1 MQVNTDPAPH
11 QIAGA
16 VIMANRSSFAYQLPE
31 VSVDYS
37 GITAA
42 PLTMSSLEMAEL
54 TEKNHADVMRDIRNM
69 LEDLGRE
76 DASKFAGIYLDA
88 YKREKPCFNLPR
100 DLTETLITG
109 YSAPL
114 RYKIVVRLHELEAQ
128 MAKPPALTLPNFSNP
143 AEAARA
149 WATEFEGRT
158 LALEVVKERD
168 EKIAK
173 DAPKVQVFDKLIDS
187 TGLTNFQKFCTS
199 LNLNQRSIKIWLRE
213 IRWLRAD
220 QWEVNPLP
228 TAMAVE
234 AGYCVVKREE
244 TQFGFKQSIMFTAK
258 AEAYVE
264 LKAPDYVRKSVRKS
278 RAINP
283 A

>member
-1 MQVNTDPAPH
+1 MQVNTNSAPH

-16 VIMANRSSFAYQLPE
+16 VIMASRNPFAYQFPG

-37 GITAA
+37 GITATH
-42 PLTMSSLEMAEL
+42 LTMCSLEMAEL

-69 LEDLGRE
+69 LEDLGEE

-114 RYKIVVRLHELEAQ
+114 RHKVIVRLRELEGEK
-128 MAKPPALTLPNFSNP
+128 AKQVGPALPNFANP

-158 LALEVVKERD
+158 LALEDLKVRD
-168 EKIAK
+168 AKIAE
-173 DAPKVQVFDKLIDS
+173 DAPKVEVYHQIADS
-187 TGLTNFQKFCTS
+187 TGLIGFQKFCTQ
-199 LNLNQRSIKIWLRE
+199 LNLKQKEVKHWMKE
-213 IRWLRAD
+213 IGWLRAH
-220 QWEVNPLP
+220 QYQINPLP
-228 TAMAVE
+228 TAIAVDN
-234 AGYCVVKREE
+234 GYCKI
-244 TQFGFKQSIMFTAK
+244 TNFTTPSGYIKQTIRFTGK
-258 AEAYVE
+258 AITYAAE
-264 LKAPDYVRKSVRKS
+264 KAPEYIRKNTK
-278 RAINP
+278 
-283 A
+283 